1 MKTLNPN
8 RHRGWP
14 ERIHARPQALPGHSG
29 EHGIRRRLEE
39 EDIDLRA
46 LSSGTCHPFDE
57 YPYDWDQDPAVSPY
71 KRVAGLLHHGP
82 FGVRLDPL
90 LPAGPEAGTPEWKAP
105 NRPPDPLAVARSVLR
120 DCDAH
125 QPADPESE
133 LAACELNELFD
144 RCGIGL
150 ASLTGREQLIMTLL
164 VASRRFWLRPPQAW
178 TPPGGTRLDQLL
190 NLVEHLMG
198 RYPVPEWLRPI
209 RLLEGYEDRYRGWE
223 SWDRTEALNDAP
235 PWSLYLAATQ
245 GWKLGHA
252 LRLWAKTLGLELPTS
267 SARFAFEVPRMRTFD
282 AIIWLKVR
290 TLGGSA
296 EVAGALLEN
305 HAIHCPRLFAE
316 LVDLLT
322 RNPSLV
328 PHAREIGEWA
338 MHEFTELVWRR
349 CAGPVAQG
357 TAPTASLLAG
367 RSAANVLQHANAYFE
382 ARSRKVDDMTWESRG
397 WSLETE
403 LEGITWSFTELTTG
417 AALADESRVMHHC
430 VSTYA
435 AGCQEGHSAIVS
447 ARVNGQRV
455 LTIEVAPV
463 KLQVVQVRG
472 SCNRPPTPAESNAV
486 QNWCRHF
493 GLGILQ

>member
-1 MKTLNPN
+1 MKTLNLN

-14 ERIHARPQALPGHSG
+14 ERIHARPQAIPGDSG
-29 EHGIRRRLEE
+29 EQGIRCRLEG
-39 EDIDLRA
+39 EDIYLH
-46 LSSGTCHPFDE
+46 SPKSGTCCPFDE

-71 KRVAGLLHHGP
+71 TRVAGLLHHGP
-82 FGVRLDPL
+82 FGVRLDPF
-90 LPAGPEAGTPEWKAP
+90 LPARPEGGTPEWKAP
-105 NRPPDPLAVARSVLR
+105 NRPPDPLAVARSAFR
-120 DCDAH
+120 DRDAH

-144 RCGIGL
+144 RCGIEL
-150 ASLTGREQLIMTLL
+150 SALTWREELTMTLL

-178 TPPGGTRLDQLL
+178 TPSDGTRLDQLL

-209 RLLEGYEDRYRGWE
+209 CLLVGCEDRFRGWE
-223 SWDRTEALNDAP
+223 SWDAPETSDDAS

-252 LRLWAKTLGLELPTS
+252 LQLWAKAHRIELPTS

-305 HAIHCPRLFAE
+305 HTIRYPELFAE
-316 LVDLLT
+316 LVHLLN

-328 PHAREIGEWA
+328 PHARGIGEWA
-338 MHEFTELVWRR
+338 VHEFTELVSGHRAR
-349 CAGPVAQG
+349 PVAQG
-357 TAPTASLLAG
+357 TAPGRFSLAG

-397 WSLETE
+397 WSLEME
-403 LEGITWSFTELTTG
+403 LKGITWSFTELTTG
-417 AALADESRVMHHC
+417 AALADESREMHHC

-447 ARVNGQRV
+447 VRVNGLRV
-455 LTIEVAPV
+455 LTIEVAPA

-472 SCNRPPTPAESNAV
+472 SCNRPPTPVESNAV
-486 QNWCRHF
+486 QNWCRRF